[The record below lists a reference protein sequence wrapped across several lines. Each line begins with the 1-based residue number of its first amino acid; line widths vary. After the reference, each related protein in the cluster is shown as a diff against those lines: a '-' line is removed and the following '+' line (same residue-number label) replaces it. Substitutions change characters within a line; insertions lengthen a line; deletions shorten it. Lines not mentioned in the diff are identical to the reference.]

1 MDDTRDEVDEILA
14 GMTGGR
20 TGTAGGVSSPVP
32 PAADWARGLDAASAS
47 AARLTVL
54 LSDVYRAH
62 QGKDPSAS
70 LAAQIE
76 QTVRNLTGEPPQ
88 EPEYG
93 PGLWT
98 AMPQR
103 SWETMGMA
111 RPIDWTGAP
120 SRTEIDLMTMHAIR
134 YGEWL
139 CRTFPTWEQTLPA
152 CWIEHDD
159 VVAEVFALKCH
170 ADLAAASPN
179 GGMYMPALMQDIHQ
193 ALARVKEYL
202 TAAGTGESSHAHH
215 MDGEQH
221 ASRRR
226 AREVEYESWY
236 RRRGGWKT
244 EPAFTGRWRGPTGR
258 NATACHASSPRTP
271 AVICGNCPTG
281 GVTGGP
287 WSSRPATGSTR
298 PSPPSNDGSTTGRH
312 PCPMRRPR
320 RRAHWRHGDAPCSTR
335 PGTRVG
341 TPTRTGPGTRTRS

>member
-1 MDDTRDEVDEILA
+1 MDDTRDEVGEILA

-32 PAADWARGLDAASAS
+32 PAADWPRGLDAASAS
-47 AARLTVL
+47 AAQLTML
-54 LSDVYRAH
+54 LSDVYKAH
-62 QGKDPSAS
+62 QGKEPSAS

-159 VVAEVFALKCH
+159 VVAEVFSLKCH

-179 GGMYMPALMQDIHQ
+179 GGMYMPALM
-193 ALARVKEYL
+193 
-202 TAAGTGESSHAHH
+202 
-215 MDGEQH
+215 
-221 ASRRR
+221 
-226 AREVEYESWY
+226 
-236 RRRGGWKT
+236 
-244 EPAFTGRWRGPTGR
+244 
-258 NATACHASSPRTP
+258 
-271 AVICGNCPTG
+271 
-281 GVTGGP
+281 
-287 WSSRPATGSTR
+287 
-298 PSPPSNDGSTTGRH
+298 
-312 PCPMRRPR
+312 
-320 RRAHWRHGDAPCSTR
+320 
-335 PGTRVG
+335 
-341 TPTRTGPGTRTRS
+341 

>member
-1 MDDTRDEVDEILA
+1 MRNTTAVIIRQPLPNLGEILA

-226 AREVEYESWY
+226 AREV
-236 RRRGGWKT
+236 G
-244 EPAFTGRWRGPTGR
+244 A
-258 NATACHASSPRTP
+258 AA
-271 AVICGNCPTG
+271 AV
-281 GVTGGP
+281 
-287 WSSRPATGSTR
+287 SL
-298 PSPPSNDGSTTGRH
+298 
-312 PCPMRRPR
+312 
-320 RRAHWRHGDAPCSTR
+320 
-335 PGTRVG
+335 
-341 TPTRTGPGTRTRS
+341 

>member
-1 MDDTRDEVDEILA
+1 M
-14 GMTGGR
+14 
-20 TGTAGGVSSPVP
+20 
-32 PAADWARGLDAASAS
+32 
-47 AARLTVL
+47 L
-54 LSDVYRAH
+54 LSDVYKAH
-62 QGKDPSAS
+62 QGKEPSAS

-159 VVAEVFALKCH
+159 VVAEVFSLKCH

-244 EPAFTGRWRGPTGR
+244 EPGVHRPLAGRRGYR
-258 NATACHASSPRTP
+258 LLH
-271 AVICGNCPTG
+271 
-281 GVTGGP
+281 
-287 WSSRPATGSTR
+287 
-298 PSPPSNDGSTTGRH
+298 
-312 PCPMRRPR
+312 
-320 RRAHWRHGDAPCSTR
+320 APCLRDASLAR
-335 PGTRVG
+335 LA
-341 TPTRTGPGTRTRS
+341 

>member
-1 MDDTRDEVDEILA
+1 MDDTRDEVGEILA

-215 MDGEQH
+215 G
-221 ASRRR
+221 RR
-226 AREVEYESWY
+226 
-236 RRRGGWKT
+236 
-244 EPAFTGRWRGPTGR
+244 
-258 NATACHASSPRTP
+258 TACL
-271 AVICGNCPTG
+271 
-281 GVTGGP
+281 
-287 WSSRPATGSTR
+287 
-298 PSPPSNDGSTTGRH
+298 
-312 PCPMRRPR
+312 
-320 RRAHWRHGDAPCSTR
+320 APTR
-335 PGTRVG
+335 PGGRIRVVVSPARRMEDG
-341 TPTRTGPGTRTRS
+341 TGVHRPLAGRRGFRLLHAPCLRDASLARLA